1 MRTSPAATSGAP
13 ARKVIIATAAAALF
27 VGVGAWWAAGH
38 VQGELTRRSRAA
50 LAAAGLPVSVRYDG
64 LDAVLSG
71 SAADPGQ
78 AADAIGIVGHVPGTR
93 HVDLRSAEPAAAP
106 PAGSPR
112 ATTRASSAT
121 GGGGAGGAGPD
132 ASPSDATSPGGSPPR
147 PTASSGVR
155 LPRGSIHFAN
165 GEATLAPR
173 YHPYLDQVAAVLLR
187 NPQVGLLV
195 RGHSDDIGPD
205 EVNWTLSQRRAEAVV
220 RYLQGRQIPR
230 DRLRLQAM
238 AATSQ
243 VAPNDT
249 PEGRAANRRVEL
261 VIEEV

>member
-1 MRTSPAATSGAP
+1 VRTSPAETPGA
-13 ARKVIIATAAAALF
+13 RTGKMILATAAAALF

-50 LAAAGLPVSVRYDG
+50 LAAAGIPVNVQYDG
-64 LDAVLSG
+64 FDAVLSG
-71 SAADPGQ
+71 SVADSGQ

-93 HVDLRSAEPAAAP
+93 HVDLRAADPVAAS

-112 ATTRASSAT
+112 GTT
-121 GGGGAGGAGPD
+121 
-132 ASPSDATSPGGSPPR
+132 SPSADTTGPGATSPGGSPTPGT
-147 PTASSGVR
+147 TASSGVR

-165 GEATLAPR
+165 GDATLAPR
-173 YHPYLDQVAAVLLR
+173 YQAYLDRVAAVLLR
-187 NPQVGLLV
+187 NPHVRLLV

-205 EVNWTLSQRRAEAVV
+205 EVNWTLSEQRAQVVV
-220 RYLQGRQIPR
+220 RYLQGRQVPR
-230 DRLRLQAM
+230 DRLRLRAM
-238 AATSQ
+238 AATSP
-243 VAPNDT
+243 VAANDT